1 MALGSTVLTCIF
13 GGQYIP
19 LAVVRADVNAAL
31 KPLIRK
37 NVGLLKNVFHRKYL
51 NSNKRGASKNYL
63 LEIKKD

>member
-1 MALGSTVLTCIF
+1 MALEGMVLTCIF

-63 LEIKKD
+63 LQIKKH